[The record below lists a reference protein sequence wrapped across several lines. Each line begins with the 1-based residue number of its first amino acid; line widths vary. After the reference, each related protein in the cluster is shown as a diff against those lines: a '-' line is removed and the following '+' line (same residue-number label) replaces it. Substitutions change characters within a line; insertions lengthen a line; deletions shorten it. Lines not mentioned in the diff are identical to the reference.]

1 MNFLDKIA
9 LNRLIKIITDFI
21 LAVLKI
27 ISNAS
32 NKENIIKPQQ
42 PKPKFPW
49 IRKNID
55 KILPKK

>member
-1 MNFLDKIA
+1 MNFFDKIA
-9 LNRLIKIITDFI
+9 LNRLIKIIADFI

-27 ISNAS
+27 INPE
-32 NKENIIKPQQ
+32 KNIPTPQN

-55 KILPKK
+55 KVLPKK

>member
-27 ISNAS
+27 ISNSS
-32 NKENIIKPQQ
+32 NKENITRPQ
-42 PKPKFPW
+42 PKFPW

>member
-9 LNRLIKIITDFI
+9 LNRLIKIIADFI

-27 ISNAS
+27 ISHS
-32 NKENIIKPQQ
+32 NLEKNIPTPQN

-55 KILPKK
+55 KVLPKK